1 MTQPAESRTL
11 ACARCGAAFGCGVAT
26 GACWC
31 MDEDFRV
38 PMPTD
43 ASADCLC
50 ADCLRQMAAVKV
62 VPGA

>member
-1 MTQPAESRTL
+1 MTQTAETRTL
-11 ACARCGAAFGCGVAT
+11 TCARCGASFGCGAKT

-43 ASADCLC
+43 AGANCLC
-50 ADCLRQMAAVKV
+50 AACLRQMAAERVI
-62 VPGA
+62 PGA